1 MAPGAGGGP
10 VPGAFAFSVPERP
23 AVKRFGPA
31 DGSLEA

>member
-1 MAPGAGGGP
+1 LASGAGGGP

-23 AVKRFGPA
+23 VVTPFGPA